1 MELLEILVYVALAL
15 SVINLGISIFIIRRI
30 KFNEYRMKNQ
40 VVQDGQAEG
49 VVFCKKCSN
58 KYSSVLQKCPSCGAP
73 RR

>member
-1 MELLEILVYVALAL
+1 MELVEILVYVALGF
-15 SVINLGISIFIIRRI
+15 SVINLGISVFIIRRI

-40 VVQDGQAEG
+40 NGHGGQAEG